1 MGLEANAL
9 IGYVTGWQ
17 NSKSIELSSSDDP
30 TRNGW
35 LVPWECNI
43 DTHMHDPNVVGIV
56 NAERRR
62 YDSQEV
68 SVFRCE

>member
-35 LVPWECNI
+35 LVPCECNI
-43 DTHMHDPNVVGIV
+43 DTRMHDPNVVGII
-56 NAERRR
+56 NAARRR